1 MNTEKSRIC
10 NFLHKSQNMQL
21 NCSFL
26 KTGHYAKNA
35 DEKQQLQQISIYEF
49 ATNNHSI
56 CADETL

>member
-1 MNTEKSRIC
+1 
-10 NFLHKSQNMQL
+10 MQL

-49 ATNNHSI
+49 ATNNHGGFKF
-56 CADETL
+56 EVQF